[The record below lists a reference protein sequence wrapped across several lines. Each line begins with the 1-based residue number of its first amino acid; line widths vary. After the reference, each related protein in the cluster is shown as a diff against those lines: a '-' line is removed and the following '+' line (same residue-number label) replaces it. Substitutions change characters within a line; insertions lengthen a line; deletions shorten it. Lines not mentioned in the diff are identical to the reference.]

1 MSSVYRRQQLLYRRT
16 PDGGFCIRVC
26 LNCRFVLAYSFVLR
40 RFALVAMTP
49 RVTMMARIPPATRIV
64 PKVIQPMTS
73 KPVAANTLVDA
84 AALAIAVAVGF
95 GVGVDVGGMT
105 VAGGVLLG
113 VGLGVAVGVGVGLGV
128 GVGVGVA
135 VGFGVGVGVGV
146 GVVGGVDMQ

>member
-1 MSSVYRRQQLLYRRT
+1 M
-16 PDGGFCIRVC
+16 
-26 LNCRFVLAYSFVLR
+26 R

-84 AALAIAVAVGF
+84 AALAIAVAVG
-95 GVGVDVGGMT
+95 VGLGGTT

-113 VGLGVAVGVGVGLGV
+113 VGLGVAVAVGV

-146 GVVGGVDMQ
+146 VGGVDMQ